1 MDSQKELTNKI
12 LELKKAKNAVILAHN
27 YQDPEV
33 QDIADFVGDSY
44 GLSVEASKTEAGLI
58 VFCGVNFMAEVA
70 AILCPGKKVIMPDP
84 SAGCPLADMI
94 DAQQIRNLRARH
106 PEAVIICYINS
117 TAEVKALSDICCT
130 SANAI
135 QVVNSVPQDKEIIF
149 IPDKYLGAYVASQ
162 TGRKL
167 ILVQGYC
174 PIHMRIRPEVVAD
187 LKLEHPQAK
196 VLVHPECTPEV
207 AALADAVLSTSGML
221 KYAKESSAKEFI
233 IGTEIGML
241 HRLEKE
247 NPDKT
252 FLAASLAAVCPNMK
266 KTTLEKVFWSLQD
279 EQTVI
284 TVEPATASAAKTCL
298 DRMLAIK

>member
-1 MDSQKELTNKI
+1 MDSHKELLDKI
-12 LELKKAKNAVILAHN
+12 LGLKKDKNAVILAHN

-44 GLSVEASKTEAGLI
+44 GLSVAASKTNARLI

-70 AILCPGKKVIMPDP
+70 AILCPDKKVIMPDP

-94 DAQQIRNLRARH
+94 DAQEVRNLRARH
-106 PEAVIICYINS
+106 PDAVIICYINS

-135 QVVNSVPQDKEIIF
+135 QVVNSVPRDKEIIF
-149 IPDKYLGAYVASQ
+149 IPDKYLGTHVASQ
-162 TGRKL
+162 TGRNL
-167 ILVQGYC
+167 LLVEGYC
-174 PIHMRIRPEVVAD
+174 PIHVRIRAEVITD
-187 LKLEHPQAK
+187 LKLEHPGAK

-207 AALADAVLSTSGML
+207 TALADAVLSTSGML
-221 KYAKESSAKEFI
+221 KYAQESPAQEFI

-252 FLAASLAAVCPNMK
+252 FFAASLAAVCPNMK
-266 KTTLEKVFWSLQD
+266 KTTLEKIFWSLQD
-279 EQTVI
+279 EQAVI
-284 TVEPATASAAKTCL
+284 TVDPAVATAAKTCL
-298 DRMLAIK
+298 DRMLAIH